1 MSRVGRLALCLG
13 LALATACA
21 GMPGQAPRASDE
33 ERRAYG
39 EAIAKLPDHPEQA
52 ESALEAF
59 AQQYPSSAL
68 TDDALVRL
76 AELAEARGD
85 RGLARDRYRAAA
97 RAQPGGDRADAA
109 RVRGARLEHALGN
122 DRAAADAL
130 RGVRASRLS
139 AEDSRLL
146 FRLHADLA
154 QDPVEKLRWL
164 AELRAAETD
173 PDAVAL
179 IDTEIDETA
188 LPLGRPDLIRAAE
201 QIGETEPAARLW
213 LEAARLALDQ
223 GDLDAARDAA
233 KRAARLPLAPAYQ
246 SRQLRVAQRLALAD
260 ASGLDDS
267 DLPSFAEAAQR
278 PAASLAG
285 ARGTIGVVL
294 PLSGRFASFGEESL
308 QGVLVAAGVFGGEEG
323 GARAQVVIRD
333 SAGRPEQ
340 AARAVRELADAG
352 AVAIVGPIL
361 RGESEAAAEAA
372 ESAGVPLLVLTAHE
386 EVTAGRPHVFRVRTR
401 PGEEVEA
408 LADHAVREVGA
419 RRFAILY
426 PRDAY
431 GRGLRH
437 LFWEAVERRGGEVVA
452 VASYDPDATD
462 FGGPIRRLLGFEL
475 LTDEEKAALKAREA
489 LLDKARRLPP
499 DQAAPL
505 RAQAKAMTGPEGS
518 PLPPIVDFDALFLP
532 ESHENVVLIAPQLAF
547 HEAVGMTLL
556 GPSGWYAADLAQVGR
571 EHVEGAR
578 FTAHFFPDSEYPVV
592 RDFTARYDR
601 AYAARPDVF
610 AAQAYD
616 AASLVLEQLAR
627 GRSTREDVRE
637 GLTEVVGH
645 LGVTGVLT
653 MRADGSARKR
663 PFLLQVSQGKIQQVP

>member
-1 MSRVGRLALCLG
+1 MSRTLRLALTLG
-13 LALATACA
+13 LALAAACS
-21 GMPGQAPRASDE
+21 GMPGQTPRASEE

-39 EAIAKLPDHPEQA
+39 EAIARLPDHPEQA
-52 ESALEAF
+52 EAALQAF
-59 AQQYPSSAL
+59 AQQYPKSAL
-68 TDDALVRL
+68 TDDALARL
-76 AELAEARGD
+76 AELAAARGD
-85 RGLARDRYRAAA
+85 TALALERWRAAV
-97 RAQPGGDRADAA
+97 RAQPNGERADAA
-109 RVRGARLEHALGN
+109 RLQVARLERARGDDHAAAEALRGARL
-122 DRAAADAL
+122 
-130 RGVRASRLS
+130 SRLS
-139 AEDSRLL
+139 AEDAKLA
-146 FRLHADLA
+146 FRLHVDLA
-154 QDPVEKLRWL
+154 RDPVEKLRWL
-164 AELRAAETD
+164 AELRAAESD

-188 LPLGRPDLIRAAE
+188 LPLGRPELIRAAE
-201 QIGETEPAARLW
+201 QIGDEEPAARLW

-223 GDLDAARDAA
+223 GDLEAARDAS

-246 SRQLRVAQRLALAD
+246 SRQLRVAQRLALAES
-260 ASGLDDS
+260 SGAGD
-267 DLPSFAEAAQR
+267 DLPSFAEAASR
-278 PAASLAG
+278 PAPSLDT

-308 QGVLVAAGVFGGEEG
+308 QGVLVAAGVYGGDPDG
-323 GARAQVVIRD
+323 PRVQVLIRD
-333 SAGRPEQ
+333 SGGRPEQ
-340 AARAVRELADAG
+340 AARAVRELAEAG

-372 ESAGVPLLVLTAHE
+372 EAAGVPLLVLTAHE
-386 EVTAGRPHVFRVRTR
+386 EVAAGRPNVFRVRTR
-401 PGEEVEA
+401 PAEEVEA
-408 LADHAVREVGA
+408 LADHAIREVGA

-426 PRDAY
+426 PRDDY
-431 GRGLRH
+431 GRGLRR

-489 LLDKARRLPP
+489 LVDKARRLPP
-499 DQAAPL
+499 EQAAPL
-505 RAQAKAMTGPEGS
+505 RAQAKAMTGPDGT

-556 GPSGWYAADLAQVGR
+556 GPSGWYAADLAQVAR

-592 RDFTARYDR
+592 RDFSARYDR

-616 AASLVLEQLAR
+616 AATLVLLQLAR
-627 GRSTREDVRE
+627 GRSTREEVRE
-637 GLTEVVGH
+637 GLHEIAGH

-663 PFLLQVSQGKIQQVP
+663 PFLLQVSDGKISEIR